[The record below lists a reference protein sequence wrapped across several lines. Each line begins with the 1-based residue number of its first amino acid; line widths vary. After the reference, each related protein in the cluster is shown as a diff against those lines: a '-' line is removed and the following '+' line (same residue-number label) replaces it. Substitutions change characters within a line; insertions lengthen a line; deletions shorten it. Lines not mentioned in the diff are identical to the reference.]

1 MTQVLPPA
9 GGSPRDV
16 AVAVN
21 SALAGKINSVFT
33 VTLTAN
39 VASTTI
45 NDPRVGADT
54 VILLFPQTAHAATEL
69 GNGTLYIAPS
79 GYTLKTSF
87 VITHANNAQTD
98 RTFGAVLLG

>member
-1 MTQVLPPA
+1 MTQVLPPS
-9 GGSPRDV
+9 GGEPRDV

-21 SALAGKINSVFT
+21 SALAGKINSVFS

-39 VASTTI
+39 AATTTV
-45 NDPRVGADT
+45 NDPRVGANT
-54 VILLFPQTAHAATEL
+54 VILLFPQTAHAATEI

-98 RTFGAVLLG
+98 RIFSAVILG